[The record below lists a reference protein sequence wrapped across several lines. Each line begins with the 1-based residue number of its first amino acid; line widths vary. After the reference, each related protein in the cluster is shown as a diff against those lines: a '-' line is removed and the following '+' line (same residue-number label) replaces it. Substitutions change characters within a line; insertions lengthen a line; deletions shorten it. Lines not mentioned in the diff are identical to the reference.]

1 MTDQV
6 GTATALEA
14 VADEEALPAGPIR
27 IVTGF
32 APGGPSDLL
41 VRIVGEKLGELIGR
55 TVTIEGRVGHD
66 GNLAA
71 QAVAR
76 SEPDGRT
83 LLLGNNGIMAANMA
97 LYAAPGFSALAD
109 FAPLARIGT
118 QPNILVVAAGLPVAT
133 VADLVGLARSEP
145 GKIRF
150 ASTGPGAAAHLS
162 TALFARHAAIDIVP
176 VDYPGAAPALKDLLA
191 GEVEM
196 MFGTAASS
204 VRLVKSGALRALAV
218 TTPERSPALPD
229 VPTMAELGFVGFDT
243 TSWHGIVAP
252 TATPPAVVEALG
264 RVIVEAL
271 ADPVVRR
278 RLTDLGVDV
287 APLGPAAFRRYIEQ
301 QNGKWAEIVALAGI
315 RLD

>member
-1 MTDQV
+1 MTDQA
-6 GTATALEA
+6 GTAA
-14 VADEEALPAGPIR
+14 VPGAVPGGGALPAGPIR

-41 VRIVGEKLGELIGR
+41 VRIVGEKLGERIGR
-55 TVTIEGRVGHD
+55 EVTIEGRVGHD
-66 GNLAA
+66 GNVAA
-71 QAVAR
+71 RTVAR

-97 LYAAPGFSALAD
+97 LYTAPGFSALAD

-133 VADLVGLARSEP
+133 VADLVGLARSKP
-145 GKIRF
+145 GRIRF

-176 VDYPGAAPALKDLLA
+176 VDYPGAAPALQDIVA

-204 VRLVKSGALRALAV
+204 VGLVKSGLLRALAV
-218 TTPERSPALPD
+218 TTPDRSPALPE

-252 TATPPAVVEALG
+252 AGTPPATVEALG
-264 RVIVEAL
+264 RAILEAL
-271 ADPVVRR
+271 ADPGVLAK
-278 RLTDLGVDV
+278 LTDLGVDV
-287 APLGPAAFRRYIEQ
+287 APMGPAEFRAYVEQ

>member
-1 MTDQV
+1 MTDQA
-6 GTATALEA
+6 GTASAPDA
-14 VADEEALPAGPIR
+14 AAGGGALPAGPIR

-41 VRIVGEKLGELIGR
+41 VRIVGEKLGELVGR
-55 TVTIEGRVGHD
+55 PVTIEGRVGRD

-71 QAVAR
+71 QTVAR
-76 SEPDGRT
+76 SAPDGCT

-109 FAPLARIGT
+109 FVPLARIGT
-118 QPNILVVAAGLPVAT
+118 QPNILVVAPGLPAAT
-133 VADLVGLARSEP
+133 VADLVGLGRSKP

-162 TALFARHAAIDIVP
+162 TVLFARHAAIDILP

-204 VRLVKSGALRALAV
+204 VGLVRSGALRALAV
-218 TTPERSPALPD
+218 TTPERSPALPE
-229 VPTMAELGFVGFDT
+229 VPTMSELGFVGFDT

-252 TATPPAVVEALG
+252 AATPPAVVEALG
-264 RVIVEAL
+264 RAILEAL
-271 ADPVVRR
+271 ADPGVRAE
-278 RLTDLGVDV
+278 LTDLGVDV
-287 APLGPAAFRRYIEQ
+287 APLGPAEFRRYVEQ
-301 QNGKWAEIVALAGI
+301 QNRKWAEIVALAGI